1 MDTSMTYGIAL
12 IGCGDMGRLHAEAL
26 LNLPDAAPVFFCD
39 VDRERAKTLQSRFKT
54 GKSSTDP
61 VAAATDPNV
70 HGIILASTTDSHLD
84 VFRRIA
90 SSGKPVLIEKPLTLT
105 VEAALEMDR
114 IAEQADLPVMV
125 AFKFRF
131 YSLLQKA
138 REWIGTPTQVLVQIL
153 DTPWPSDFWASD
165 PAIGGGHIRSQG
177 VHGADLLRYLI
188 QSEPTS
194 VAAVG
199 RSTRSRFHL
208 IDQLS
213 ALFRFENGSTGTL
226 ILGNSGQ
233 PDYISKFYVQLEGER
248 GMVLLT
254 DRLTHLHLYPLA
266 GEPDEDTGSEDGIF
280 RENLEFIQ
288 SIRHRSVRSSHLADG
303 ITAQQMIERALDA
316 CHSAH
321 TEPIPTVGAK
331 KQA

>member
-1 MDTSMTYGIAL
+1 MTYGIAL
-12 IGCGDMGRLHAEAL
+12 VGCGDMGRLHADAL
-26 LNLPDAAPVFFCD
+26 LNIPQAAPVFFCD
-39 VDRERAKTLQSRFKT
+39 VDPERAKTLQSLFKG
-54 GKSSTDP
+54 GKTSTDP
-61 VAAATDPNV
+61 VVAANDPDV

-90 SSGKPVLIEKPLTLT
+90 KSGKPVLIEKPLTLT
-105 VEAALEMDR
+105 METALEMKR
-114 IAEQADLPVMV
+114 IAADAKIPVMV

-153 DTPWPSDFWASD
+153 DTPWSSDFWASD

-177 VHGADLLRYLI
+177 VHGADLLRHLI

-194 VAAVG
+194 VAAAG

-233 PDYISKFYVQLEGER
+233 PDHISKFYIQLEGER
-248 GMVLLT
+248 GMALLT
-254 DRLTHLHLYPLA
+254 DRLTHLRLYPLS
-266 GEPDEDTGSEDGIF
+266 GDPDEDTGSEDGIF
-280 RENLEFIQ
+280 RENFEFIQ
-288 SIRHRSVRSSHLADG
+288 SIQQRSERSSHLTDG
-303 ITAQQMIERALDA
+303 IAAQQMIERALDA
-316 CHSAH
+316 CQSAH
-321 TEPIPTVGAK
+321 TELFPMVGAK
-331 KQA
+331 KKI